1 MHQFP
6 SSISESG
13 PGRMRS
19 LEALRIHFEDR
30 KLQRRPAPS
39 SSESS
44 WNRKNEERVQSS
56 LEACVKDD
64 AADN

>member
-1 MHQFP
+1 MASTLASKLLSVTLSPP
-6 SSISESG
+6 S
-13 PGRMRS
+13 S

-30 KLQRRPAPS
+30 KLQRRPAPT

-64 AADN
+64 AD